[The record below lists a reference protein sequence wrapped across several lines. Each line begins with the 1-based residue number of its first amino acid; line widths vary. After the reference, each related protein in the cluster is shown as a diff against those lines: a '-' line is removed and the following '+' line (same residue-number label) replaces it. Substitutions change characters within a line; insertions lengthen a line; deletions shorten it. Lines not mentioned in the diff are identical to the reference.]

1 MTGARTLYLISFSRE
16 DSGAV
21 KLILPLSVILLLC
34 CAATLPVAH
43 AELALEEC
51 RISAGPG
58 SRSIK
63 ARCGT
68 LERHENPSDP
78 ASPLLS
84 LSVAVVSALSLEPEP
99 DPFVPIA
106 GGPGQ
111 STIEFYSM
119 LSHAFEDIRRT
130 RDIVLLD
137 QRGTGGSAKMECDI
151 GDEVIEGQ
159 LSTEE
164 TIALTRVCVETLP
177 HNPEFFTTSVAV
189 DDLEALRVALS
200 YSQFNVYGI
209 SYGTRVAQHFV
220 RQHPD
225 SVRSV
230 ILDGVVPP
238 QIALGAGIAI
248 EAQKALHNIFD
259 RCTESAACNER
270 FPDIAGEFA
279 SLETRLTDASVSV
292 DLPNP
297 VTGAPDSVQFG
308 EAELA
313 AAIRLLSYDPRT
325 VALMPMLIH
334 EAVAENYG
342 PLAAQFLMIMED
354 LSDSIAI
361 GMHNAVV
368 CTEDTP
374 FYEGVGDDRG
384 ELESTYIGP
393 MMIEALE
400 AICSV
405 WPAGV
410 IDPEFKTALKTDKP
424 VLLLSGDA
432 DPITP
437 PYFADLAAVDLE
449 NKKHLT
455 GLHQGHGQAGTGCMP
470 AVMGRFIETLSVA
483 DEDLD
488 PNKCLLRQHAMPF
501 FLNFSGPMP

>member
-1 MTGARTLYLISFSRE
+1 MRLNLTLSAALCLFCVSALPAAR
-16 DSGAV
+16 
-21 KLILPLSVILLLC
+21 
-34 CAATLPVAH
+34 
-43 AELALEEC
+43 AELVLEEC
-51 RISAGPG
+51 RIRGGPG
-58 SRSIK
+58 FPGIK

-68 LERHENPSDP
+68 LERHEDPSDP
-78 ASPLLS
+78 ASPLLA
-84 LSVAVVSALSLEPEP
+84 LSVAVVPALSLEPEP

-119 LSHAFEDIRRT
+119 LPHAFEDIRRT

-137 QRGTGGSAKMECDI
+137 QRGTGSSAKMECDI
-151 GDEVIEGQ
+151 DDEVVEGQ
-159 LSTEE
+159 LSPEE
-164 TIALTRVCVETLP
+164 TIALTRICLAALP

-189 DDLEALRVALS
+189 ADLEALRVALS
-200 YSQFNVYGI
+200 YPQFNVYGI

-220 RQHPD
+220 RRYPA

-238 QIALGAGIAI
+238 QLALGAGIAI

-259 RCTESAACNER
+259 RCAESPACNER
-270 FPDIAGEFA
+270 FPDISDDFA
-279 SLETRLTDASVSV
+279 TLEARLTDSAVSV

-297 VTGAPDSVQFG
+297 LTGTPDSVQFG

-313 AAIRLLSYDPRT
+313 GAIRLLSYKPNT
-325 VALMPMLIH
+325 VALMPLLIH
-334 EAVAENYG
+334 EAANDNFV
-342 PLAAQFLMIMED
+342 PLAAQFLMVTD
-354 LSDSIAI
+354 KLSAALAI

-368 CTEDTP
+368 CTKDTP
-374 FYEGVGDDRG
+374 FYDDFGVSPE

-393 MMIEALE
+393 MQVEALE

-405 WPAGV
+405 WPQGV
-410 IDPEFKTALKTDKP
+410 LDPEFKTPLQTDKP

-432 DPITP
+432 DPVTP
-437 PYFADLAAVDLE
+437 PHFGDLAAVNLQ

-488 PNKCLLRQHAMPF
+488 HDKCLLRRHAMPF
-501 FLNFSGPMP
+501 FLNFSGPRP

>member
-1 MTGARTLYLISFSRE
+1 M
-16 DSGAV
+16 
-21 KLILPLSVILLLC
+21 KLIPPLSASLLLF
-34 CAATLPVAH
+34 CATALPVAH
-43 AELALEEC
+43 AELTLSEC
-51 RISAGPG
+51 RISAGAG
-58 SRSIK
+58 FRSIK

-68 LERHENPSDP
+68 LQRHENPLDP
-78 ASPLLS
+78 ASPLLA
-84 LSVAVVSALSLEPEP
+84 LSVAVVPALSLDPEP

-137 QRGTGGSAKMECDI
+137 QRGTGDSAKMECDI

-164 TIALTRVCVETLP
+164 TIALTRICVEALP

-189 DDLEALRVALS
+189 GDLEALRIALS
-200 YSQFNVYGI
+200 YSQLNVYGI

-220 RQHPD
+220 RRYPD

-238 QIALGAGIAI
+238 QLALGAGIAI

-259 RCTESAACNER
+259 RCAGSAACNER
-270 FPDIAGEFA
+270 FPDISGEFA
-279 SLETRLTDASVSV
+279 SLEARLTDGAVSV
-292 DLPNP
+292 ELANP
-297 VTGAPDSVQFG
+297 LTGDPDTVQFG

-325 VALMPMLIH
+325 VALMPLLIH
-334 EAVAENYG
+334 EAATENYA
-342 PLAAQFLMIMED
+342 PLAAQFLMIMEG

-374 FYEGVGDDRG
+374 FYDKLNVDRG

-393 MMIEALE
+393 MMVEVLE

-410 IDPEFKTALKTDKP
+410 IDPEFKASLKTDKP

-437 PYFADLAAVDLE
+437 PYFAELAAVDLE

-455 GLHQGHGQAGTGCMP
+455 GLHQGHGQAATGCMP
-470 AVMGRFIETLSVA
+470 EVMGRFIETKSLA
-483 DEDLD
+483 DQDLD
-488 PNKCLLRQHAMPF
+488 PEECLKRRHAMPF
-501 FLNFSGPMP
+501 FLNFSGPRP